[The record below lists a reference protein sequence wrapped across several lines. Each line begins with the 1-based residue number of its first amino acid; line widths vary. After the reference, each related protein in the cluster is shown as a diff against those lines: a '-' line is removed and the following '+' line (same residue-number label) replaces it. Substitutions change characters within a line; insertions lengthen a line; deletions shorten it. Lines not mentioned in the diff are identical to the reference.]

1 MLILL
6 KSHTNNPNIQ
16 DFRFKTYSGAFLQAE
31 YTENS
36 GYSMRF
42 FQKIGKFTIISVKLG
57 LKPNKLGRTHR
68 KFVQFATLH
77 NTTQI
82 SEKFSPIVSKIWH
95 FLKCHNNCYSTSV
108 NCSHA
113 KISKEQLASHTPIVK
128 RITVSV
134 TNTHL
139 SSSNTLLCQSV
150 SQTHKLLK
158 QQIIALFYN
167 CKLNR

>member
-1 MLILL
+1 MQ
-6 KSHTNNPNIQ
+6 S
-16 DFRFKTYSGAFLQAE
+16 E

-42 FQKIGKFTIISVKLG
+42 FRKIRKFAIIGVKLG
-57 LKPNKLGRTHR
+57 LKTSKLGRTHR
-68 KFVQFATLH
+68 KFAQFVTLH

-95 FLKCHNNCYSTSV
+95 FLKCHNNCFSSSV
-108 NCSHA
+108 NCSHT
-113 KISKEQLASHTPIVK
+113 KTSKEQLTPHTPIVK

-134 TNTHL
+134 TNTHP
-139 SSSNTLLCQSV
+139 SSSNALLCQLV

-158 QQIIALFYN
+158 QLKPTDIANCNIYRYN
-167 CKLNR
+167 GSFFSY